1 MLYRL
6 RVDWERVPAPL
17 TSAVLPR
24 MKEKPSFDLHLAECT
39 AQAAAIWRV
48 LETMLRFQL
57 KDMRHAER
65 AEFLDRLLEAAET
78 ITLPVSDDPEQ
89 SVAAEWIAYRHWQ
102 LIENFAAHQRD
113 AGG

>member
-1 MLYRL
+1 M
-6 RVDWERVPAPL
+6 DE
-17 TSAVLPR
+17 TT
-24 MKEKPSFDLHLAECT
+24 SFDLHLAECA
-39 AQAAAIWRV
+39 AQAAAIWLV

-89 SVAAEWIAYRHWQ
+89 SVAAEWIAHRYWK
-102 LIENFAAHQRD
+102 LIENFAARHRD
-113 AGG
+113 PCG